1 MEDLLTLL
9 AAGSLI
15 SAAAFITRNL
25 VSEKLLRFI
34 NKEVSIV
41 DKEGKKTKFIVK
53 FNTPDEDIY
62 KLLDREL
69 EFEGKVKNSLTNYI
83 NKHKEIDMNL
93 SEENTF
99 DFLISFDNTKIAFEA
114 KSSIESLKT
123 KWIEDYFIEN
133 NEISELIMVLETEV
147 PDNIMKEIR
156 RSELGDKV
164 KFISSLQGRDLSQS
178 IENILNSEIPKLQ
191 LNKTLQR
198 TNH

>member
-93 SEENTF
+93 SEENT
-99 DFLISFDNTKIAFEA
+99 I
-114 KSSIESLKT
+114 
-123 KWIEDYFIEN
+123 
-133 NEISELIMVLETEV
+133 
-147 PDNIMKEIR
+147 
-156 RSELGDKV
+156 
-164 KFISSLQGRDLSQS
+164 
-178 IENILNSEIPKLQ
+178 
-191 LNKTLQR
+191 
-198 TNH
+198 